1 MTGFLRIK
9 IPMEVINVNNIREYL
24 DHIQA
29 EEKDELN
36 LSFLSHLQKQHV
48 LTVPFE
54 NLDILKK
61 KPLSLQTGAL
71 YQKIVQNRRGG
82 VCYELNGSFYHL
94 LKELGF
100 NPSLMAGTAY
110 AGNEAWALENGHLF
124 MIVPLENKDYLV
136 DVGFGGQ
143 CPRLPVPLSGEE
155 VVDSDGI
162 YRVKRDE
169 TQSQFYLQK
178 RSDSEWATLYRFEKP
193 SDKWSLDNIYPL
205 CVQTETSPKSKFNK
219 DYFLSKVTE
228 NGRINLLGNTLINVK
243 GREKTKEKLTESEIT
258 EAVRHYFHLEI

>member
-1 MTGFLRIK
+1 MQ
-9 IPMEVINVNNIREYL
+9 VINVNNIREYL

-61 KPLSLQTGAL
+61 KPLSLQTKAL

-110 AGNEAWALENGHLF
+110 AGNGAWALENGHLF

-136 DVGFGGQ
+136 DVGFEWSMPTIT
-143 CPRLPVPLSGEE
+143 CSIKWRSLVISSSES
-155 VVDSDGI
+155 DSDG
-162 YRVKRDE
+162 
-169 TQSQFYLQK
+169 
-178 RSDSEWATLYRFEKP
+178 TLYR
-193 SDKWSLDNIYPL
+193 
-205 CVQTETSPKSKFNK
+205 
-219 DYFLSKVTE
+219 
-228 NGRINLLGNTLINVK
+228 
-243 GREKTKEKLTESEIT
+243 
-258 EAVRHYFHLEI
+258 